1 MRPIPLMAILGL
13 LAISVSSCRID
24 KVTDKPNI
32 LFIAVDDLRPEL
44 SCFGESHIR
53 SPNIDIIAS
62 EGLTFQNAY
71 CNVPV
76 CGASRASLLTG
87 IRPTRNRFLNYLTW
101 VDEEAP
107 DVVTLPRHFRDHG
120 YYTISNGKVFHH
132 QYDSKDSWDENWRP
146 EKLKVTWSNYQ
157 LEENN
162 RIDSIPGQRGAP
174 WECVDGPDNMYYDGQ
189 IAVKSIEDLK
199 KLKSLDKPFFLA
211 TGFLKPHLAFLAPK
225 KYWDLYDRDEI
236 IIPDNDTLPSDVPG
250 NLITT
255 WGELRQYYG
264 IPKEGP
270 VSDSTAKT
278 LVHGYYACVS
288 YIDEQIGKILHAL
301 NELKLERNTIIILW
315 GDHGWNL
322 NEHGLWC
329 KHSNFDTSTR
339 STLLLKVPGVTRG
352 KETKSLVEF
361 IDIYPTLT
369 ELCGLPLPD
378 HLEGK
383 SMVPLIEYP
392 DIPIKDFIIT
402 KWKPGLTIKTPDFAY
417 TEWTNATDSII
428 GTMLY
433 DHRSDRDEIYN
444 LAARPEYKDII
455 DSLSNVMNTNK
466 GKDYYN

>member
-1 MRPIPLMAILGL
+1 MRPIPVMAILGL

-24 KVTDKPNI
+24 KVPDKPNI

-44 SCFGESHIR
+44 NCFGESHIL

-189 IAVKSIEDLK
+189 IAVKSVEDLK

-236 IIPDNDTLPSDVPG
+236 IVPNNDTLPSDVPG

-278 LVHGYYACVS
+278 LIHGYYACVS
-288 YIDEQIGKILHAL
+288 YIDEQIGKILHTL
-301 NELKLERNTIIILW
+301 KELKLERNTIIILW

-339 STLLLKVPGVTRG
+339 SALLLKVPGVTRG
-352 KETKSLVEF
+352 KQTKSLVEF

-383 SMVPLIEYP
+383 SMVPLIEHT
-392 DIPIKDFIIT
+392 DIPIKDYIIA
-402 KWKPGLTIKTPDFAY
+402 K
-417 TEWTNATDSII
+417 
-428 GTMLY
+428 
-433 DHRSDRDEIYN
+433 
-444 LAARPEYKDII
+444 
-455 DSLSNVMNTNK
+455 
-466 GKDYYN
+466 